1 MTEQKTTKGKVW
13 KALIILA
20 ILLAIL
26 VFLTNLYIVRP
37 NEFAIIKQFGKIV
50 RVVDGEGLHATI
62 PFIETVTK
70 LPSNKQFY
78 DVPSTEVNTLDKK
91 RIMVDYYTIWQ
102 IKDPIRM
109 LETLKTM
116 QGAETRLSDIMYSA
130 VRNQLGRLEYG
141 EIINPKDNN
150 RGDIDVIVQEIINKN
165 LESNNNGIHIVD
177 VQIKRIDLPQSNE
190 ESVYKRMI
198 SERASKAQE
207 YLSQGEAEKTR
218 IMADVD
224 RQVKE
229 LIAKSK
235 SDAKRIVA
243 EGEKEAQRIY
253 NQSYGKD
260 PEFFKMFTTLNSYRQ
275 SIDNETV
282 MLIPISSPYLNYMRG
297 E

>member
-13 KALIILA
+13 KALVILA
-20 ILLAIL
+20 ILIAVL

-50 RVVDGEGLHATI
+50 RVVDSEGLHATI

-91 RIMVDYYTIWQ
+91 RIMVDYYTVWQ

-109 LETLKTM
+109 LETLKTI

-130 VRNQLGRLEYG
+130 VRNQLGKLEYG

-165 LESNNNGIHIVD
+165 LEANNNGIHIVD

>member
-1 MTEQKTTKGKVW
+1 MTEQKTKGRIFKILSV
-13 KALIILA
+13 AIVVLVLLIILM
-20 ILLAIL
+20 
-26 VFLTNLYIVRP
+26 NLYIVRP

-50 RVVDGEGLHATI
+50 RVVDGEGLHVTV
-62 PFIETVTK
+62 PFIETMMK

-109 LETLKTM
+109 LETLKTI
-116 QGAETRLSDIMYSA
+116 QGAEMRLSDIMYSA
-130 VRNQLGRLEYG
+130 VRNQLGKLEYG

-165 LESNNNGIHIVD
+165 LEANNNGIYIVD

-235 SDAKRIVA
+235 ADAKRIVA

-260 PEFFKMFTTLNSYRQ
+260 PEFFKMFTTLNSYKQ

-282 MLIPISSPYLNYMRG
+282 MLIPISSPYLNYLKG

>member
-1 MTEQKTTKGKVW
+1 MTEQKTKGRIFKILSV
-13 KALIILA
+13 AIVVLVLLIILM
-20 ILLAIL
+20 
-26 VFLTNLYIVRP
+26 NLYIVRP

-50 RVVDGEGLHATI
+50 RVVDGEGLHVTV
-62 PFIETVTK
+62 PFIETMMK

-109 LETLKTM
+109 LETLKTI
-116 QGAETRLSDIMYSA
+116 QGAEMRLSDIMYSA
-130 VRNQLGRLEYG
+130 VRNQLGKLEYG

-165 LESNNNGIHIVD
+165 LEANNNGIYIVD

-235 SDAKRIVA
+235 ADAKRIVA

-253 NQSYGKD
+253 NESYGKD
-260 PEFFKMFTTLNSYRQ
+260 PEFFKMFTTLNSYKQ

-282 MLIPISSPYLNYMRG
+282 MLIPISSPYLNYLKG

>member
-1 MTEQKTTKGKVW
+1 MTEQKTKGKIF
-13 KALIILA
+13 KILSVA
-20 ILLAIL
+20 IVVLVLLVIL
-26 VFLTNLYIVRP
+26 MNLYIVRP

-50 RVVDGEGLHATI
+50 RVVDGEGLHVTV
-62 PFIETVTK
+62 PFIETMMK

-78 DVPSTEVNTLDKK
+78 DVPPTEVNTLDKK

-109 LETLKTM
+109 LETLKTI
-116 QGAETRLSDIMYSA
+116 QGAEMRLSDIMYSA
-130 VRNQLGRLEYG
+130 VRNQLGKLEYG

-165 LESNNNGIHIVD
+165 LEANNNGIHIVD

-229 LIAKSK
+229 LIAKSNA
-235 SDAKRIVA
+235 DAKRIVA

-253 NQSYGKD
+253 NESYGKD
-260 PEFFKMFTTLNSYRQ
+260 PEFFKMFTTLNSYKQ

-282 MLIPISSPYLNYMRG
+282 MLIPISSPYLNYLKG